1 MIGLAIKLTGAL
13 LIAAGGIMTGFKIRR
28 NYGRRRSILKSMQ
41 DALKYADDAIS
52 IENTLLD
59 DVLVSCGVKF
69 FAGDKGEDVFTLSAG
84 YLRNEFGSFER
95 AWDKACAEFYEKYA
109 CLKKED
115 TECISGIGKAFG
127 IADTQRQSAHI
138 ASAVKRLAALEQD
151 ANAAETREGKNA
163 VKIALAVSAAVII
176 VLF

>member
-13 LIAAGGIMTGFKIRR
+13 IIAAGGLMAGFKLKK
-28 NYGRRRSILKSMQ
+28 NYSKRRSLLKAMQ
-41 DALKYADDAIS
+41 DALKYADDAIA

-59 DVLVSCGVKF
+59 DVLIACGSKF
-69 FAGDKGEDVFTLSAG
+69 FAGDNGEDVFTLSAG

-95 AWDKACAEFYEKYA
+95 AWDKACTEFYEKYA

-115 TECISGIGKAFG
+115 TECISGIGKALG
-127 IADTQRQSAHI
+127 LANTQRQSAHI
-138 ASAVKRLAALEQD
+138 ESAVKRLAALEQE
-151 ANAAETREGKNA
+151 AQTAETKEGKNA
-163 VKIALAVSAAVII
+163 VKIALAISAAVII